1 MCEMDND
8 TLITLI
14 VAGLALFVW
23 VPAII
28 WSVHRVLKQ
37 EKKTKKTQ

>member
-1 MCEMDND
+1 MNRD
-8 TLITLI
+8 TAIVLII
-14 VAGLALFVW
+14 AALALFVW